1 MFEDVASPAL
11 AFLLHKLGPHYL
23 GSLQAPQVTA
33 TREVLTSQIAEE
45 KITFGLNAVAMTEMT
60 LAKIRKVYSKVDN
73 KSIARQLGMTTHEN
87 ATPIRVLHNSAG
99 HLLGPARYI
108 HPYCGF
114 HNTLVLILTLF
125 LHRSLGGV
133 VIGYIGVRVF
143 TPQPVSKVRLIGA
156 Q

>member
-108 HPYCGF
+108 HPQ
-114 HNTLVLILTLF
+114 TLVLSLTIF
-125 LHRSLGGV
+125 LRRSLGGV

-143 TPQPVSKVRLIGA
+143 TPQPVSKVRLISA

>member
-108 HPYCGF
+108 HPQNPG
-114 HNTLVLILTLF
+114 
-125 LHRSLGGV
+125 SL
-133 VIGYIGVRVF
+133 
-143 TPQPVSKVRLIGA
+143 SD
-156 Q
+156 